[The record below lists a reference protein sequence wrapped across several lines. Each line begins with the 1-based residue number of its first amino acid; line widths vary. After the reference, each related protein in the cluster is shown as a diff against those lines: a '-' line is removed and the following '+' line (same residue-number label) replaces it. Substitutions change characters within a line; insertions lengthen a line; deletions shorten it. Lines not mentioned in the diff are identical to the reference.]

1 MVLIDVDEWIANAAT
16 NRARIAVDEIVTLLV
31 THCNENSIALAVGKE
46 AQTAAQSEI
55 DDWVSEKTNIGKTWD
70 PTSKTLL
77 ESS

>member
-46 AQTAAQSEI
+46 AQVEQAYELGELFRLQQHVISI
-55 DDWVSEKTNIGKTWD
+55 
-70 PTSKTLL
+70 
-77 ESS
+77 